1 MSWQTINKILG
12 IAMVDTKFAHRLL
25 ANPLS
30 AIREF
35 GFDLSE
41 REQTILSEV
50 KATDISELSQILVER
65 LSQGEEMI

>member
-12 IAMVDTKFAHRLL
+12 MAMVDTRFAHRLL

-35 GFDLSE
+35 GFDLTE
-41 REQTILSEV
+41 REQSILLEV

-65 LSQGEEMI
+65 LTHGDELD